1 MPRTLT
7 SDDIEAVARRVVALL
22 ASSPSASASAAP
34 EPQRFLSSTAV
45 MTLLGYR
52 NRSSFWQFV
61 HSNHVPCV
69 RLGHKRIM
77 FDRLQLDDWF
87 ERRSTA
93 PRRRN
98 ASGF

>member
-7 SDDIEAVARRVVALL
+7 HDDIEAVAQRVVALL
-22 ASSPSASASAAP
+22 ASSPRPSVSAAADP
-34 EPQRFLSSTAV
+34 KRFLSSAAV
-45 MTLLGYR
+45 MALLGYR
-52 NRSSFWQFV
+52 NRSSFWQFA

-69 RLGHKRIM
+69 RLGPKRIV
-77 FDRLQLDDWF
+77 FDRLQLEDWF
-87 ERRSTA
+87 ERRSTV

>member
-1 MPRTLT
+1 MPCTLT
-7 SDDIEAVARRVVALL
+7 SDDIEAVAQRVVALL
-22 ASSPSASASAAP
+22 ASSPGLSARTAADP
-34 EPQRFLSSTAV
+34 ERFLSSAAV
-45 MTLLGYR
+45 MALLGYR

-69 RLGHKRIM
+69 RLGPKRIV

-93 PRRRN
+93 LRRRS
-98 ASGF
+98 ASDF